1 MGIQIINIGVE
12 GNDGTGDSIR
22 ESFRKTNENFNE
34 LFGLLGDEGNIIE
47 WTKLGGTPDEYESN
61 KVLFSGDVDSSG
73 NTAPTLS
80 WAGFV
85 SDNYVNANDND
96 SILVSYAPGAIILR
110 ATFNE
115 LSQDTSPTLSAGL
128 NAAGSGIAGA
138 AINAETVG
146 QFNAVHGTSY
156 TEDDFLMT
164 RKYADGRYV
173 SALVPQ
179 EGTEQPTG
187 VLHYTLEIE
196 KYIDGGAQILYHYN
210 AAQEKQ
216 ENAGHGIDS
225 AYNGS
230 AFVYYAEDTKN
241 PNLTVGQTY
250 YIRRF
255 SDSILWFYDNK
266 DNAQTVDEDTAANTR
281 IDLTPVAEILI
292 AETDIHTITDA
303 NYDPNLTGTY
313 LGNELVPRKNLIL
326 REGDTLIGPLNLHDH
341 PGDLAGVEG
350 KAVDDYQAVTK
361 FYVDNTANHTSP
373 ENIYVSTGGDDLMT
387 NVPAGLEGTC
397 EKYAYASIN
406 AAARRAEELML
417 AAPVAPGP
425 YMQTLTHSNYT
436 EAATVLKAEID
447 LPSDNTARRLIDENI
462 LFLQKES
469 LAFLKTTYPNFTFE
483 DDDIEL
489 YVKEILSAISMDINR
504 GSQSNFLTKRAANNF
519 YSSVSRRIL
528 IRKHQTEF
536 ISLINF
542 LNRYL
547 LGSVGLTTG
556 GILNNLRY
564 QTINI
569 STIQTKLV
577 DENNVEVAVSPAIL
591 TTDSLHGWP
600 TGAVILIEN
609 AVGLESQNISQ
620 VNDKIFYIKRIT
632 EDNEISFE
640 LYLDPELNTPFNGLT
655 YTDYAGGGTV
665 SRLWQTE
672 ETQTLGIFEY
682 QIADIS
688 STFPALITTD
698 IDHNLNNFSNANSA
712 TIRITGVQETSDNG
726 PILADLFNEK
736 DFTILTTED
745 PKQFYLFDDSGFKL
759 SRISSISFPNQA
771 AIEITTENPHTFID
785 GEGIVITDVNAPS
798 NLNQVQYYVQTNGTD
813 SYIKLVDSNGNDID
827 PGDDWSEYT
836 GGGII
841 TSSANAIDSSDFI
854 HVANTGIF
862 TKETAGANNS
872 SLVGVNGRFETFRNI
887 INQGLSASADTVYG
901 STYKLVI
908 DNGPGYFTDQT
919 QDSNADALPGKV
931 LRGKTSNALGK
942 IVNFYNNLQSEATV
956 AESNPTV
963 FQVLLLTP
971 TDYTIGEEL
980 EFGNYINDKEI
991 TIKIE
996 TGIYEE
1002 DYPIR
1007 VMNNVSIVGDEF
1019 RRVIVKPKT
1028 QGTSNIARISQS
1040 KWATNYFYRD
1050 SEFDGLQVARGG
1062 TDFINQVGDVQGKFG
1077 YHYLQDPSKPLNVGE
1092 SAVTTNYGDY
1102 QTSADI
1108 IAANKDYIIE
1118 ETNFYL
1124 KSVTPEVPY
1133 NIEKSRRDTGYVIDA
1148 LIADLRIGGNSN
1160 ILEMQGSFYGGQF
1173 TGAEQE
1179 SACSA
1184 ALSNIKTLATSLVQ
1198 NIEPTYV
1205 IQQET
1210 FTAQA
1215 GTEYFPGTGDLRII
1229 IGTGHGL
1236 NEGDYIEI
1244 LPDSLVFTCAADNHS
1259 TLHYYPDTAS
1269 PAYKTKIQ
1277 IQSLYQDTGIVVNVG
1292 THSSITDPT
1301 VPHIFREAESQDN
1314 SITIKRYEA
1323 GSTIVTDIEAVDLRI
1338 TNDPDE
1344 INSFPIN
1351 ELETRSSVMSVI
1363 DVLID
1368 QLVFV
1373 FDPDYNP
1380 PLRTDQMDV
1389 FLLGDTTIIRQLTC
1403 RGHGGF
1409 MAVLDPDNQ
1418 ILTKSPYIQTASSF
1432 SKSINKQT
1440 FSGGMFVDA
1449 YVGNLP
1455 TKITSVAAESSKN
1468 IVLDDGSSTQGYFAL
1483 NIQSDVGEGLRI
1495 REPQLPC
1502 PFYLDGRRF
1511 QINAISDYNSFAG
1524 TAKIYLDA
1532 SSNNKQ
1538 GFIPGQI
1545 PNLVYPMAIFLQ
1557 TAGNRSIL
1565 GNDYTQVNDL
1575 GYGLLCT
1582 NGAFSEMVS
1591 MFTYYCHV
1599 AYYAANG
1606 AEIRSL
1612 NGSNGYG
1619 NFGLVAEGA
1628 DPNEIPDQVVLSYDM
1643 VQPLKAFTTPSQP
1656 NEYEQTSITVYDAR
1670 RMPAA
1675 GSEFTINHG
1684 TVTIDGNQVDVGRLN
1699 YVVSSITSLSDRDAS
1714 STRLIRMATT
1724 ETFAEDTKLQFSGE
1738 ITGTVAANHYNDNW
1752 LSLKSLTGEIST
1764 TTTIVGI
1771 LDSDNV
1777 QIFTYDPAIVI
1788 TEVDKDGIVG
1798 LITQDDIVNAG
1809 VTALDTSNQ
1818 INPTVTQGFTGLQNV
1833 FTKTTGDGYGL
1844 CVDIGADLSVSIV
1857 TTGQNYAVGD
1867 SITITFNDGVSDRDI
1882 TGITISTVHGSSK
1895 GVYSNLVYRLDII
1908 ADNTTPIDKFAVLQG
1923 EVPHDTY
1930 LEYRDYTIFQFS
1942 NVNDRAGLV
1951 TRPSTAINLDESD
1964 DVTYRSLAF
1973 QSVDSISRDIL
1984 INDGT
1989 QATVEVGYDYIA
2001 IETLTMNS
2009 TNPSNDFVGN
2019 NCGNTIGDTRIAIK
2033 PLDDAQ
2039 SIYGQIARITKDTTN
2054 YAAYGIITDIT
2065 DANYVGGMIF
2075 TNQGKTHRII
2085 NYKELTKI
2093 TFSDPISVNKD
2104 DLLTQGTASAVIAA
2118 NYIGSNI
2125 VFVYDIDGGD
2135 LVSGT
2140 SNLGTIS
2147 NVSSGRNAAFID
2159 IAPQDSIATGIG
2171 WTATDLTTSG
2181 TYGISAPMVSDES
2194 TIFYVG
2200 LPELSSAEITVRIS
2214 LCRATGHDFT
2224 QIGTG
2229 GFNTSNYPNVILGP
2243 PTEGLADSYTSAPNA
2258 FKAQVWERRKGRV
2271 FWVSTDQYGF
2281 FRVGKFFE
2289 VDQGTG
2295 DITFSGQ
2302 VGLSSA
2308 NSLGFKK
2315 GVVIDE
2321 FSADDTFAD
2330 LSGKAVPVEKAIA
2343 GYINRVLGYNPQALS
2358 QITGAQRIGTGFLT
2372 LNGVTPMEGNLD
2384 ANQFRLV
2391 NVGPPTEPDDAITK
2405 AYVDSN
2411 VETFNALGVLRDFY
2425 QTPLEGTAGELLVAT
2440 GRFIIYTEIE
2450 SGGSAFSVGQV
2461 IKGNQSGA
2469 NGVVV
2474 HVESITDI
2482 LLSNTGSDTRKII
2495 YDLTTPANFNA
2506 ATDTISNFAQDGQTA
2521 LGSSAVMLTNNIN
2534 EDLGGPYQ
2542 EYTHASVISDSDIKW
2557 LVSKPADGQDANIS
2571 NTKIN
2576 LTIQSEVIFNSM
2588 INPAAGILQ
2597 SKLDMQSSKVYADDF
2612 ASITQADLG
2621 LSAFNSKEF
2630 STLGTIRLT
2639 NPITAT
2645 AGTVITQGA
2654 SGATAA
2660 AIIARDITNSDLV
2673 TIRLS
2678 SGNFVAGTSTNEFPD
2693 NVVKARILDAP
2704 ASASP
2709 VENTGWIELKT
2720 ATSDTD
2726 GVTLPKLSW
2735 MQQFEVIGRKSAVTN
2750 NGHSTAEHVTFKEV
2764 INLGGGV
2771 HDDDFGLTFTAGEN
2785 DVLLRSAYGTYGTKK
2800 LAYLPTADTFAVR
2813 NPTPGS
2819 NDDPRAGSIHA
2830 SSIIIGSSTNAEVLA
2845 LNSADSNK
2853 IELKSP
2859 TGNRTILKAGSDS
2872 ANNRFTIEMPDQ
2884 LNVGDAKFTYGNARY
2899 LFEERSMI
2907 QYSAKNNEADALE
2920 DYSEGFVASNWLYT
2934 KGIEALDEA
2943 NTRNAGNDT
2952 TVGNTGGTGIVF
2964 GAHTGFSESAADN
2977 VVLFTG
2983 GTARAMLNS
2992 QALHVDQIK
3001 SLTSNGDF
3009 VIGWPNGYPDANGA
3023 TGSGKVKIYPATDFT
3038 KSVTIGTTTTYA
3050 NLTVNGNLT
3059 STGKST
3065 FSKTFD
3071 GSLTEEFSVAGR
3083 SKFANT
3089 VTITA
3094 NTYIGNDTASQ
3105 ELHVYDKIQISKI
3118 DNANNAKLYTGDNLL
3133 EIKAT
3138 DITSGENTDYGKIH
3152 LYNDVTVKHDLV
3164 VDGNLT
3170 VSGTTTT
3177 LNVTEITGQDPLI
3190 SLGQQTTEVT
3200 GTTIHGVEANYKY
3213 GTPTSSDYTAKF
3225 GIKPSNQRFT
3235 VHGTG
3240 FQGRYEIDNI
3250 YFGGSTLEVHSSL
3263 TASGNFA
3270 QPAFKFE
3277 SDGDFVA
3284 EGDIIGFSGDAS
3296 DIRLKTNVQTI
3307 DSALEKVNKIRGVT
3321 FERIDKNNRKS
3332 AGVIAQ
3338 ELQEVLPE
3346 AIIDKLMTVNG
3357 VEEEYKI
3364 VNYDAV
3370 HGLLIEAIKE
3380 LYKMIKEK

>member
-1 MGIQIINIGVE
+1 MGIQVINIGVE

-47 WTKLGGTPDEYESN
+47 WTRLGGTPDGYESN
-61 KVLFSGDVDSSG
+61 KVLFSGDVDASTG
-73 NTAPTLS
+73 TPPTLS
-80 WAGFV
+80 WAGIV
-85 SDNYVNANDND
+85 SDNYVNSNDSD
-96 SILVSYAPGAIILR
+96 SILVSFAPGAIILR

-115 LSQDTSPTLSAGL
+115 LSQDSSPTLSAGL
-128 NAAGSGIAGA
+128 NAAGSGIAGTV
-138 AINAETVG
+138 IDAETVG

-156 TEDDFLMT
+156 TEDDFVMT
-164 RKYADGRYV
+164 RKYADDRYV
-173 SALVPQ
+173 SSALPQ
-179 EGTEQPTG
+179 EGSEQPTG

-196 KYIDGGAQILYHYN
+196 RYINGGAQILYHYN
-210 AAQEKQ
+210 AAQEIQ
-216 ENAGHGIDS
+216 ENAGHGIDT
-225 AYNGS
+225 AFNGYG
-230 AFVYYAEDTKN
+230 FVYYAEDVKN
-241 PNLTVGQTY
+241 PNLVVGQTY
-250 YIRRF
+250 YIRVV
-255 SDSILWFYDNK
+255 SDVLLWLYDNQG
-266 DNAQTVDEDTAANTR
+266 NAQTSDENIAANTR
-281 IDLTPVAEILI
+281 IDLTPTGEILI
-292 AETDIHTITDA
+292 ADTDIHTITDS
-303 NYDPNLTGTY
+303 NYDPNLTGRY
-313 LGNELVPRKNLIL
+313 LGNEVVPRKNLIL
-326 REGDTLIGPLNLHDH
+326 REGDTLTGPLNLHDH
-341 PGDLAGVEG
+341 PGDLAGVKG
-350 KAVDDYQAVTK
+350 TAVDDYQTVTK
-361 FYVDNTANHTSP
+361 FYVDNIANHTSP

-387 NVPAGLEGTC
+387 NVPVGLEGTS

-417 AAPVAPGP
+417 AAPITPGP

-436 EAATVLKAEID
+436 ASATVLKAEID
-447 LPSDNTARRLIDENI
+447 VPSDNTARKLIDENI
-462 LFLQKES
+462 KFLQKES
-469 LAFLKTTYPNFTFE
+469 LAFLKSTYPNFTFE
-483 DDDIEL
+483 DNDIEL
-489 YVKEILSAISMDINR
+489 YVEEILSAISMDINR

-528 IRKHQTEF
+528 IRKYQAEF
-536 ISLINF
+536 IGLINF

-564 QTINI
+564 QTVSIA
-569 STIQTKLV
+569 SIQTKLL
-577 DENNVEVAVSPAIL
+577 DENNIEVAVSPAIL

-600 TGAVILIEN
+600 TGATILIEN
-609 AVGLESQNISQ
+609 AIGLEYQNISQ
-620 VNDKIFYIKRIT
+620 VNNKIFYIKRVT

-640 LYLDPELNTPFNGLT
+640 LYLDKQLNTPFNGLT

-665 SRLWQTE
+665 SRLWQTDE
-672 ETQTLGIFEY
+672 VQTLGIFEY
-682 QIADIS
+682 QIAEITS
-688 STFPALITTD
+688 SFPARITTN
-698 IDHNLNNFSNANSA
+698 IAHNLNNFSNANSA

-736 DFTILTTED
+736 DFTILTTEN
-745 PKQFYLFDDSGFKL
+745 PNQFYLFNDSGFKL
-759 SRISSISFPNQA
+759 ARISSIDFSTNQ
-771 AIEITTENPHTFID
+771 IIITTASPHVFDD
-785 GEGIVITDVNAPS
+785 GEAIVITEITSPS
-798 NLNQVQYYVQTNGTD
+798 DLNQVQYFAKIDEAEPLYL
-813 SYIKLVDSNGNDID
+813 KLVDSLGNDIVPD
-827 PGDDWSEYT
+827 PGWSYS

-841 TSSANAIDSSDFI
+841 TSSANAINSTNFI
-854 HVANTGIF
+854 HVADTGIF
-862 TKETAGANNS
+862 TKEEAGANNS
-872 SLVGVNGRFETFRNI
+872 SLVGVNSRFETFRNI
-887 INQGLSASADTVYG
+887 INQGLGVSADTVYG
-901 STYKLVI
+901 STYKLVLA
-908 DNGPGYFTDQT
+908 NGAGYYVDQT
-919 QDSNADALPGKV
+919 QDTNADALPGKV

-942 IVNFYNNLQSEATV
+942 IVNFYNNVQNEATV

-971 TDYTIGEEL
+971 KDFTLGEEL
-980 EFGNYINDKEI
+980 EFGNYVADKEI

-1007 VMNNVSIVGDEF
+1007 IMNNVSIVGDEF
-1019 RRVIVKPKT
+1019 RRVIIKPKS

-1040 KWATNYFYRD
+1040 KWATTYFYRD
-1050 SEFDGLQVARGG
+1050 NEFDGLQIARGG
-1062 TDFINQVGDVQGKFG
+1062 TDFVNQVGEVQGKFG
-1077 YHYLQDPSKPLNVGE
+1077 YHYLQDPSRPLNIGE
-1092 SAVTTNYGDY
+1092 NAVTTNYGGY

-1108 IAANKDYIIE
+1108 IAANKDYLIE
-1118 ETNFYL
+1118 ETNHYL
-1124 KSVTPEVPY
+1124 QSVTPEVPY
-1133 NIEKSRRDTGYVIDA
+1133 NKEKSRRDTGYVIDA
-1148 LIADLRIGGNSN
+1148 LVKDLIIGGNSN

-1184 ALSNIKTLATSLVQ
+1184 ALSNIKTLATALVQ
-1198 NIEPTYV
+1198 NIAPTYFV
-1205 IQQET
+1205 QQQA
-1210 FTAQA
+1210 FTADI
-1215 GTEYFPGTGDLRII
+1215 GTEYFPSSGDLRII
-1229 IGTGHGL
+1229 IGAGHGL
-1236 NEGDYIEI
+1236 NVGDYIEI
-1244 LPDSLVFTCAADNHS
+1244 LPESLVFTCEADNHT
-1259 TLHYYPDTAS
+1259 TLHYYPDAAS

-1277 IQSLYQDTGIVVNVG
+1277 IQSLYTDTGIVVNVG
-1292 THSSITDPT
+1292 THSAITEPAI
-1301 VPHIFREAESQDN
+1301 VPHIFRKTESQDN

-1323 GSTIVTDIEAVDLRI
+1323 GSTIVTDIETVDSRI
-1338 TNDPDE
+1338 TSEPDE
-1344 INSFPIN
+1344 LTAYALND
-1351 ELETRSSVMSVI
+1351 LETRSPVMSII

-1373 FDPDYNP
+1373 FDSDYNP

-1389 FLLGDTTIIRQLTC
+1389 FLLGDTTILRNITC

-1409 MAVLDPDNQ
+1409 MAVLDPNNQ
-1418 ILTKSPYIQTASSF
+1418 VLTKSPYIQTASSF

-1455 TKITSVAAESSKN
+1455 TKITGIVAESSKN
-1468 IVLDDGSSTQGYFAL
+1468 IILDDGSSTQGYFAL

-1495 REPQLPC
+1495 KEPQLPC

-1532 SSNNKQ
+1532 SSNNQQ

-1565 GNDYTQVNDL
+1565 GNDYTQINDL

-1628 DPNEIPDQVVLSYDM
+1628 DPNEIPDQVVLAYDM
-1643 VQPLKAFTTPSQP
+1643 VQPLKAFTSPIQP
-1656 NEYEQTSITVYDAR
+1656 NEYEQTSITVYDAK
-1670 RMPAA
+1670 RMPTA
-1675 GSEFTINHG
+1675 GSEFTIDHG

-1699 YVVSSITSLSDRDAS
+1699 YVISSITSLSDRDAS
-1714 STRLIRMATT
+1714 STRLIRMATSQ
-1724 ETFAEDTKLQFSGE
+1724 TFADGTKLQFSGE
-1738 ITGTVAANHYNDNW
+1738 IIGIVAANHYDDNW

-1764 TTTIVGI
+1764 TTTLIGI
-1771 LDSDNV
+1771 LDASNV
-1777 QIFTYDPAIVI
+1777 QITTYDPAIVI
-1788 TEVDKDGIVG
+1788 TEVNKDGIVG
-1798 LITQDDIVNAG
+1798 VIAQDDIVNAG

-1818 INPTVTQGFTGLQNV
+1818 NNPSSVAPGFLGLQNV

-1844 CVDIGADLSVSIV
+1844 CVNIGADLSVTIV

-1867 SITITFNDGVSDRDI
+1867 SITISFNDGVSDHTI
-1882 TGITISTVHGSSK
+1882 TGITVSTVHGSSK
-1895 GVYSNLVYRLDII
+1895 GVYSNLIYRLDII

-1951 TRPSTAINLDESD
+1951 TRPSTAINFDESD

-1989 QATVEVGYDYIA
+1989 QATVEVGYDYITF
-2001 IETLTMNS
+2001 ETLTMNS

-2054 YAAYGIITDIT
+2054 YSAYGIITDIT

-2085 NYKELTKI
+2085 NYQELTKI
-2093 TFSDPISVNKD
+2093 TLSSPISANKD
-2104 DLLTQGTASAVIAA
+2104 DTFTQTSTGASAVIAA
-2118 NYIGSNI
+2118 NYTNSNI
-2125 VFVYDIDGGD
+2125 IFVYNIDGQ

-2140 SNLGTIS
+2140 SSIGTIS
-2147 NVSSGRNAAFID
+2147 NINAGRTAAFID
-2159 IAPQDSIATGIG
+2159 IAPLDSIANGIG

-2181 TYGISAPMVSDES
+2181 IYGLSAPMLSAQS
-2194 TIFYVG
+2194 TKFYVG
-2200 LPELSSAEITVRIS
+2200 LPALSSAEITVRIS

-2343 GYINRVLGYNPQALS
+2343 GYVNRVLGYNPQALT
-2358 QITGAQRIGTGFLT
+2358 QITGAQRIGTGFLA
-2372 LNGVTPMEGNLD
+2372 LNGVTPMEGNID
-2384 ANQFRLV
+2384 ANQFRITNLAT
-2391 NVGPPTEPDDAITK
+2391 PSEPTDAITK
-2405 AYVDSN
+2405 AYVDNN
-2411 VETFNALGVLRDFY
+2411 VERFNTLSALRDFY
-2425 QTPLEGTAGELLVAT
+2425 ETPLEGTAGELLVAT
-2440 GRFIIYTEIE
+2440 GRFIMYTEIE
-2450 SGGSAFSVGQV
+2450 SGGGAFSVGQT

-2469 NGVVV
+2469 TGIIA
-2474 HVESITDI
+2474 HVESIIDI
-2482 LLSNTGSDTRKII
+2482 LLNNTGAATRKII
-2495 YDLTTPANFNA
+2495 YALTSATNFDASIDEVSNWTP
-2506 ATDTISNFAQDGQTA
+2506 DGQTPE
-2521 LGSSAVMLTNNIN
+2521 GSSAAMLTNIIN

-2542 EYTHASVISDSDIKW
+2542 EYTHASVISNSDVKW
-2557 LVSKPADGQDANIS
+2557 LVSKPVDGQDANIS
-2571 NTKIN
+2571 NTKID
-2576 LTIQSEVIFNSM
+2576 LTIQNEVIFNSM

-2597 SKLDMQSSKVYADDF
+2597 SKLDMQSAKVYSDNF

-2639 NPITAT
+2639 NPISAT

-2660 AIIARDITNSDLV
+2660 AIIAKDITNSDLI

-2678 SGNFVAGTSTNEFPD
+2678 SGNFIAGTSTNEFPN

-2819 NDDPRAGSIHA
+2819 SGGPRAGSIHA
-2830 SSIIIGSSTNAEVLA
+2830 SSIIIGSSINAEVLA
-2845 LNSADSNK
+2845 LSSTDSNK

-2884 LNVGDAKFTYGNARY
+2884 LNVGDARFTYGTDRYLVEVSSSIQSNARNTA
-2899 LFEERSMI
+2899 LG
-2907 QYSAKNNEADALE
+2907 ALE
-2920 DYSEGFVASNWLYT
+2920 DYTTGFIASNWLYT
-2934 KGIEALDEA
+2934 KGIEAIDEA
-2943 NTRNAGNDT
+2943 NTRNALNT
-2952 TVGNTGGTGIVF
+2952 ATVGNIGGTGMVF
-2964 GAHTGFSESAADN
+2964 GAHTGFTESASDN
-2977 VVLFTG
+2977 MIFFMNGVAEAKLD
-2983 GTARAMLNS
+2983 GTSLY
-2992 QALHVDQIK
+2992 VDQVRSFTQDGNFTIYY
-3001 SLTSNGDF
+3001 
-3009 VIGWPNGYPDANGA
+3009 PNGYPTQES
-3023 TGSGKVKIYPATDFT
+3023 TGNGKVIIYPATDLL
-3038 KSVTIGTTTTYA
+3038 KNVTVGTATTNA
-3050 NLTVNGNLT
+3050 SLTVNGDLT
-3059 STGKST
+3059 STGISE
-3065 FSKTFD
+3065 FSKTY
-3071 GSLTEEFSVAGR
+3071 TEGLEQEFSVLGR
-3083 SKFANT
+3083 SKFSNT
-3089 VTITA
+3089 VKITA
-3094 NTYIGNDTASQ
+3094 DTTIGTVGVGQ
-3105 ELHVYDKIQISKI
+3105 ELRVYDKIQISKKE
-3118 DNANNAKLYTGDNLL
+3118 NGNNAKFYTGDTIL

-3138 DITSGENTDYGKIH
+3138 NDETNPSAIVYGRID
-3152 LYNDVTVKHDLV
+3152 LYNDVVVKR
-3164 VDGNLT
+3164 NLT
-3170 VSGTTTT
+3170 VTGNIDPDATNTRMIGNQDNKWNTIYATTFNGTALTAQYADLAENYVADKEYDAGTV
-3177 LNVTEITGQDPLI
+3177 LIFGGQN
-3190 SLGQQTTEVT
+3190 EVT
-3200 GTTIHGVEANYKY
+3200 DTDIKGNRRVAGVVSVNPAYLMNADCKGEHV
-3213 GTPTSSDYTAKF
+3213 TPIAL
-3225 GIKPSNQRFT
+3225 
-3235 VHGTG
+3235 
-3240 FQGRYEIDNI
+3240 QGRVPCKVIGIVEKGDLLVSSAIPGYAIVDNDPRIGTVLGKAVGEKTDDGKGFVEIVV
-3250 YFGGSTLEVHSSL
+3250 GRV
-3263 TASGNFA
+3263 
-3270 QPAFKFE
+3270 
-3277 SDGDFVA
+3277 
-3284 EGDIIGFSGDAS
+3284 
-3296 DIRLKTNVQTI
+3296 
-3307 DSALEKVNKIRGVT
+3307 
-3321 FERIDKNNRKS
+3321 
-3332 AGVIAQ
+3332 
-3338 ELQEVLPE
+3338 
-3346 AIIDKLMTVNG
+3346 
-3357 VEEEYKI
+3357 
-3364 VNYDAV
+3364 
-3370 HGLLIEAIKE
+3370 
-3380 LYKMIKEK
+3380 